1 MAKVKTIEL
10 QSDLLVARKLFEAN
24 INKVCEF
31 VLKED
36 HCTVYDKI
44 AIKENKTKLQGIILK
59 VQNKHVIC
67 KRTNLKEDKKF
78 IVNDLFMV
86 LIYDIISY
94 KIL

>member
-1 MAKVKTIEL
+1 MSKKRIIEL

-44 AIKENKTKLQGIILK
+44 AIKENKIKLQGIILK

-67 KRTNLKEDKKF
+67 KKTNLKEDKKF
-78 IVNDLFMV
+78 IISDLFMV